1 MIIPE
6 PMKSSVRGDKG
17 YMRIIYLFLLTALLA
32 IALTASAQGQLS
44 SANESLQDKITA
56 EGEQLRDRSVKQL
69 LEGNLTR
76 DRISQEINTTKEN
89 LTNLARE
96 KIGET
101 IDENLNQTADQIE
114 QTAREELHKRLG
126 QEIPQQPGFGA
137 AMAAL
142 VSFVAA
148 GLLRRRG

>member
-1 MIIPE
+1 
-6 PMKSSVRGDKG
+6 MKSSVRGDRG

-56 EGEQLRDRSVKQL
+56 EGGQLRDRSVKNL
-69 LEGNLTR
+69 LEGNLTM

-89 LTNLARE
+89 LTKLARE
-96 KIGET
+96 EIVET
-101 IDENLNQTADQIE
+101 IDENLNKTTDQIE
-114 QTAREELHKRLG
+114 QKAREELHKRLG
-126 QEIPQQPGFGA
+126 QEIPQQPGFEA

-142 VSFVAA
+142 VSFVAG